1 MKTTLDIPDDV
12 LKDAMRFTAA
22 KTKREALV
30 TAVEDYNRRQRLR
43 LLADELGDFEG
54 FLSAEELRDVRD
66 LDILS

>member
-12 LKDAMRFTAA
+12 LRDAMRFTAA

-43 LLADELGDFEG
+43 LLANELGEFDG
-54 FLSAEELRDVRD
+54 FLSPGELRELRS
-66 LDILS
+66 LDATP